1 MVAKSIVDIDVN
13 DDKFVSFME
22 KFKEYQAAL
31 EELPEAWRVLA
42 HGASDAT
49 KETAKAKAEGDL
61 LAKAFSEGASAILSI
76 NSGLDRLTDSLDRAN
91 KSQEDF
97 NKKARSSK
105 GFLSDATKDAKSLAG
120 HIRDATTSL
129 LSWGGIVGLFTG
141 VLGVGGLFGLNRLA
155 ATTGSQRFTSLG
167 IGTSIGALDSTAINY
182 QKALGNPTGTL
193 GAIRDSQMDL
203 SKRWTFSAMGINNP
217 DQDPAKLL
225 PQMIRNARDIF
236 VKNGSTLQGAN
247 AYGLTNFFSLD
258 DLNRFKNMSDEEIDA
273 MERRAQ
279 KDAKLLQITDQQARQ
294 WQDFNVQLDYSGQSI
309 RNTFVRGLGP
319 LTPQLSK
326 LSDALA
332 GAIDTVLQS
341 PELGKWIDSLAGGIE
356 KFGNYLASPDFAKD
370 VDDFMDGLRRLGQ
383 SIGRVIDLFTGKTSV
398 SEFMAASSPMLNNQT
413 VHDPNGGPDYV
424 PGSESDPNVPGWLK
438 KLKLASGV
446 APVQY
451 DEYFEEAAKKY
462 NVDPKWLKS
471 IAAAESSWDQNAV
484 SKAGAKGLMQV
495 MPSNFQEGEKPFDP
509 RDNIM
514 AGARVFSWAMQQS
527 GGDFDEALRYYNG
540 GIRRGSDENIAY
552 PGRVKDKYA
561 SMFGDPDV
569 SRNSE
574 DAFRH
579 YKGESAFEKSE
590 STTKPLSAKEQ
601 YAAMQGSKS
610 APAVAGGGDN
620 SEVAKNTNKTNQL
633 LQQLVDRGL
642 QGNGSGMVVY
652 NNTGGNAVVSSS
664 QLGVR

>member
-13 DDKFVSFME
+13 DDKFVAFME

-31 EELPEAWRVLA
+31 EDLPEAWRGLA
-42 HGASDAT
+42 HGATDAT
-49 KETAKAKAEGDL
+49 KETAKAKTEGDL

-76 NSGLDRLTDSLDRAN
+76 NSGLERLTDSLDRAN

-97 NKKARSSK
+97 NKKTRSSK
-105 GFLSDATKDAKSLAG
+105 GFLSEATKDAKSLAG

-182 QKALGNPTGTL
+182 QKALSNPTSTL
-193 GAIRDSQMDL
+193 GAIRDTQMDL
-203 SKRWTFSAMGINNP
+203 SRRWQFQAMGINNP

-309 RNTFVRGLGP
+309 RNAFVRGLGP

-341 PELGKWIDSLAGGIE
+341 PELGKWIDGLAGGIE
-356 KFGNYLASPDFAKD
+356 RFGNYLASPEFTKD
-370 VDDFMDGLRRLGQ
+370 VDSFMAGIEKLGTL
-383 SIGRVIDLFTGKTSV
+383 IGKVYDWVVGKTDISV
-398 SEFMAASSPMLNNQT
+398 SDVTSGASMLSDKKVTDPKTGQT
-413 VHDPNGGPDYV
+413 YT
-424 PGSESDPNVPGWLK
+424 PGSEDDPRVWGWLK
-438 KLKLASGV
+438 GVKRFFSSGDVKPVDPTPADVSAKGRTIADRFNNPTNLRWAEGYGTHNTKSGKFAVFPTLDEGVLASAKQLQIYGTRGINTV
-446 APVQY
+446 S
-451 DEYFEEAAKKY
+451 EIAKK
-462 NVDPKWLKS
+462 W
-471 IAAAESSWDQNAV
+471 A
-484 SKAGAKGLMQV
+484 
-495 MPSNFQEGEKPFDP
+495 PSNENDTAEYIRHVVKTTGLGANDRLNLNDP
-509 RDNIM
+509 AIL
-514 AGARVFSWAMQQS
+514 AKLISAM
-527 GGDFDEALRYYNG
+527 
-540 GIRRGSDENIAY
+540 
-552 PGRVKDKYA
+552 
-561 SMFGDPDV
+561 
-569 SRNSE
+569 
-574 DAFRH
+574 
-579 YKGESAFEKSE
+579 
-590 STTKPLSAKEQ
+590 SAKEG
-601 YAAMQGSKS
+601 AGNRVSEG
-610 APAVAGGGDN
+610 AVI
-620 SEVAKNTNKTNQL
+620 QIF
-633 LQQLVDRGL
+633 
-642 QGNGSGMVVY
+642 
-652 NNTGGNAVVSSS
+652 NNTGGNAIVSSS
-664 QLGVR
+664 QLGVTG

>member
-31 EELPEAWRVLA
+31 EELPEAWRGLA
-42 HGASDAT
+42 HGATDAT

-61 LAKAFSEGASAILSI
+61 LAKAFSDGASAILTI
-76 NSGLDRLTDSLDRAN
+76 NSGLDRLTESLDRAN

-97 NKKARSSK
+97 NKKTRSSK

-182 QKALGNPTGTL
+182 QKALGNPTVTL

-203 SKRWTFSAMGINNP
+203 SKRWQFQAMGINNP

-356 KFGNYLASPDFAKD
+356 RFGNYLASPDFTKD
-370 VDDFMDGLRRLGQ
+370 VESFMAGIEKLGALIGKVYDWVVGKTEISVSDVTAGS
-383 SIGRVIDLFTGKTSV
+383 SILGNQEVKDPETGKSY
-398 SEFMAASSPMLNNQT
+398 S
-413 VHDPNGGPDYV
+413 
-424 PGSESDPNVPGWLK
+424 PGSEDDPRVWGWLK
-438 KLKLASGV
+438 KLKTASGV

-451 DEYFEEAAKKY
+451 DEYFDEAAKKY
-462 NVDPKWLKS
+462 SVDPKWLKS
-471 IAAAESSWDQNAV
+471 IAAAESSWDKNAV
-484 SKAGAKGLMQV
+484 SSAGAKGLMQV
-495 MPSNFQEGEKPFDP
+495 MPSNFKDGEKPLEP

-540 GIRRGSDENIAY
+540 GVRRGSAENIAY
-552 PGRVKDKYA
+552 PGRVKEKYA
-561 SMFGDPDV
+561 AMFGDPQ
-569 SRNSE
+569 
-574 DAFRH
+574 
-579 YKGESAFEKSE
+579 GSAQ
-590 STTKPLSAKEQ
+590 EQ
-601 YAAMQGSKS
+601 YAAMQGSRKDQV
-610 APAVAGGGDN
+610 VAGGGDN

-633 LQQLVDRGL
+633 LQQIVDRGL

>member
-13 DDKFVSFME
+13 DDKFVAFMD

-31 EELPEAWRVLA
+31 DDLPEAWRGLA
-42 HGASDAT
+42 HGATDAT
-49 KETAKAKAEGDL
+49 KETAKAKTEGDL

-76 NSGLDRLTDSLDRAN
+76 NSGLDRLADSLDRAN

-97 NKKARSSK
+97 NKKTRSSK
-105 GFLSDATKDAKSLAG
+105 GFLSEATKDAKSLAG

-155 ATTGSQRFTSLG
+155 AGASQQRFTSLG
-167 IGTSIGALDSTAINY
+167 IGTSAGQLSAAEINY
-182 QKALGNPTGTL
+182 RRAIGNPTGTL

-203 SKRWTFSAMGINNP
+203 SKRWTFQAMGINNP

-273 MERRAQ
+273 MERRAK
-279 KDAKLLQITDQQARQ
+279 KDAERLNITDEQNRK
-294 WQDFNVQLDYSGQSI
+294 WTDFINQVDLSERSI
-309 RNTFVRGLGP
+309 NKAFVVGLGP
-319 LTPQLSK
+319 LAPQLGK

-341 PELGKWIDSLAGGIE
+341 PELGKWIDGLAGGIE
-356 KFGNYLASPDFAKD
+356 RFGKYLASPEFTKD

-398 SEFMAASSPMLNNQT
+398 SEFMGGEAPLADDPSKSP
-413 VHDPNGGPDYV
+413 
-424 PGSESDPNVPGWLK
+424 SENMNDRYRRYEAQQKSKP
-438 KLKLASGV
+438 
-446 APVQY
+446 Y
-451 DEYFEEAAKKY
+451 DQYFEEAAKKY
-462 NVDPKWLKS
+462 NVDPKLLKA

-484 SKAGAKGLMQV
+484 SSAGAKGLMQV
-495 MPSNFQEGEKPFDP
+495 MPSNFRDGEKPFDP
-509 RDNIM
+509 HDNIM

-527 GGDFDEALRYYNG
+527 GGDLDEALRYYNG
-540 GIRRGSDENIAY
+540 GVRRGSAENVAF
-552 PGRVKDKYA
+552 PGRVK
-561 SMFGDPDV
+561 
-569 SRNSE
+569 
-574 DAFRH
+574 
-579 YKGESAFEKSE
+579 
-590 STTKPLSAKEQ
+590 EQ
-601 YAAMQGSKS
+601 YEAMYGSQKKQAIENGS
-610 APAVAGGGDN
+610 DN

-633 LQQLVDRGL
+633 LQQIVDRGL
-642 QGNGSGMVVY
+642 TGNGSGMVVY

>member
-13 DDKFVSFME
+13 DDKFVAFME

-31 EELPEAWRVLA
+31 EELPEAWRGLA
-42 HGASDAT
+42 HGATDAT

-61 LAKAFSEGASAILSI
+61 LTKAFSEGASAILSI
-76 NSGLDRLTDSLDRAN
+76 NSGLERLADSMDRAN

-97 NKKARSSK
+97 NKKTRSSK

-203 SKRWTFSAMGINNP
+203 SKRWQFQALGINNP

-225 PQMIRNARDIF
+225 PQLIRNARDIF

-341 PELGKWIDSLAGGIE
+341 PELGKWIDGLAGGIE
-356 KFGNYLASPDFAKD
+356 RFGNYLASPEFTKD
-370 VDDFMDGLRRLGQ
+370 VDSFMAGIEKLGAL
-383 SIGRVIDLFTGKTSV
+383 IGKVYDWVVGKTDISV
-398 SEFMAASSPMLNNQT
+398 SDVTSGSSILSDKKVTDPKTGQT
-413 VHDPNGGPDYV
+413 YT
-424 PGSESDPNVPGWLK
+424 PGSEDDPRVWGWLK
-438 KLKLASGV
+438 GVKRFFSSGDVKPVDPTPADVSAKGRTIADRFNNPTNLRWAEGYGTHNTKSGKFAVFPTLDEGVLASAKQLQIYGTRGINTV
-446 APVQY
+446 SY
-451 DEYFEEAAKKY
+451 IAKK
-462 NVDPKWLKS
+462 W
-471 IAAAESSWDQNAV
+471 A
-484 SKAGAKGLMQV
+484 
-495 MPSNFQEGEKPFDP
+495 PSNENDTAEYIRHVVKTTGLGANDRLNLNDPAILAKLISAMSTKEG
-509 RDNIM
+509 
-514 AGARVFSWAMQQS
+514 AGNRV
-527 GGDFDEALRYYNG
+527 
-540 GIRRGSDENIAY
+540 
-552 PGRVKDKYA
+552 
-561 SMFGDPDV
+561 
-569 SRNSE
+569 SE
-574 DAFRH
+574 GTVIQIF
-579 YKGESAFEKSE
+579 
-590 STTKPLSAKEQ
+590 
-601 YAAMQGSKS
+601 
-610 APAVAGGGDN
+610 
-620 SEVAKNTNKTNQL
+620 
-633 LQQLVDRGL
+633 
-642 QGNGSGMVVY
+642 
-652 NNTGGNAVVSSS
+652 NNTGGNAIVSSS
-664 QLGVR
+664 QLGVTG

>member
-13 DDKFVSFME
+13 DDKFVAFLE

-31 EELPEAWRVLA
+31 EDLPEAWRGLA
-42 HGASDAT
+42 HGATDAT
-49 KETAKAKAEGDL
+49 KETAKAKTEGDL

-76 NSGLDRLTDSLDRAN
+76 NSGLERLTDSLDRAN

-97 NKKARSSK
+97 NKKTRSSK
-105 GFLSDATKDAKSLAG
+105 GFLSDASKDAKSLAG

-203 SKRWTFSAMGINNP
+203 SKRWTFQAMGINNP

-341 PELGKWIDSLAGGIE
+341 PELGKWIDGLASGIE
-356 KFGNYLASPDFAKD
+356 RFGNYLASPDFAKD

-383 SIGRVIDLFTGKTSV
+383 SIGRVIDLFTGKSSV

-462 NVDPKWLKS
+462 NVDPKLLKAM
-471 IAAAESSWDQNAV
+471 AAAESSWDQNAV
-484 SKAGAKGLMQV
+484 SKAGAQGLMQV
-495 MPSNFQEGEKPFDP
+495 MPDNFKPGEKPFDP
-509 RDNIM
+509 HDNIM
-514 AGARVFSWAMQQS
+514 AGARVLRDGMNWANKNA
-527 GGDFDEALRYYNG
+527 GGDLEEALRYYNG
-540 GIRRGSDENIAY
+540 GVRRGSAENIAY
-552 PGRVKDKYA
+552 PGRVNEKYQQIYGVPA
-561 SMFGDPDV
+561 
-569 SRNSE
+569 
-574 DAFRH
+574 
-579 YKGESAFEKSE
+579 
-590 STTKPLSAKEQ
+590 LSAKEQ
-601 YAAMQGSKS
+601 YAEMQGSRKN
-610 APAVAGGGDN
+610 PAIENGSDN

-633 LQQLVDRGL
+633 LQQIVDRGL
-642 QGNGSGMVVY
+642 TGNGSGMVVY

>member
-13 DDKFVSFME
+13 DDKFVAFME

-31 EELPEAWRVLA
+31 EELPEAWRGLV
-42 HGASDAT
+42 HGATDAT
-49 KETAKAKAEGDL
+49 KETAKAKTEGDL

-76 NSGLDRLTDSLDRAN
+76 NSGLERLTDSLDRAN

-97 NKKARSSK
+97 NKKTRSSK
-105 GFLSDATKDAKSLAG
+105 RFLSDATKDAKSLAG

-203 SKRWTFSAMGINNP
+203 SKRWQFQALGINNP

-225 PQMIRNARDIF
+225 PQLIRNARDIF

-341 PELGKWIDSLAGGIE
+341 PELGKWIDGLAGGIE
-356 KFGNYLASPDFAKD
+356 RFGNYLASPEFTKD
-370 VDDFMDGLRRLGQ
+370 VDSFMAGIEKLGTL
-383 SIGRVIDLFTGKTSV
+383 IGKVYDWVVGKTDISV
-398 SEFMAASSPMLNNQT
+398 SDVTSGSSILSDKKVTDPKTGQT
-413 VHDPNGGPDYV
+413 YT
-424 PGSESDPNVPGWLK
+424 PGSEDDPRVWGWLK
-438 KLKLASGV
+438 GVKRFFSSGDVKPVDPTPADVSAKGRTIADRFNNPTNLRWAEGYGTHNTKSGKFAVFPTLDEGVLASAKQLQIYGTRGINTV
-446 APVQY
+446 S
-451 DEYFEEAAKKY
+451 DIAKK
-462 NVDPKWLKS
+462 W
-471 IAAAESSWDQNAV
+471 A
-484 SKAGAKGLMQV
+484 
-495 MPSNFQEGEKPFDP
+495 PSNENDTAEYIRHVVKTTGLGANDRLNLNDPAILAKLISAMSTKEG
-509 RDNIM
+509 
-514 AGARVFSWAMQQS
+514 AGNRV
-527 GGDFDEALRYYNG
+527 
-540 GIRRGSDENIAY
+540 
-552 PGRVKDKYA
+552 
-561 SMFGDPDV
+561 
-569 SRNSE
+569 SE
-574 DAFRH
+574 
-579 YKGESAFEKSE
+579 G
-590 STTKPLSAKEQ
+590 
-601 YAAMQGSKS
+601 
-610 APAVAGGGDN
+610 AVI
-620 SEVAKNTNKTNQL
+620 QIF
-633 LQQLVDRGL
+633 
-642 QGNGSGMVVY
+642 
-652 NNTGGNAVVSSS
+652 NNTGGNAIVSSS
-664 QLGVR
+664 QLGVTG

>member
-31 EELPEAWRVLA
+31 EELPEAWRGLA
-42 HGASDAT
+42 HGATDAT

-203 SKRWTFSAMGINNP
+203 SKRWTFQAMGINNP

-294 WQDFNVQLDYSGQSI
+294 WQDFNVQLDYSSQSI
-309 RNTFVRGLGP
+309 RNAFVRGLGP

-326 LSDALA
+326 LSEALV

-341 PELGKWIDSLAGGIE
+341 PELGKWITSLATGI
-356 KFGNYLASPDFAKD
+356 KDFSAYLASPAFTKD
-370 VDDFMDGLRRLGQ
+370 VDDFMSGIKRMALAVMDV
-383 SIGRVIDLFTGKTSV
+383 IRVFTGEISV
-398 SEFMAASSPMLNNQT
+398 GDFAKKHSTILGSEK
-413 VHDPNGGPDYV
+413 VKDPNGGPDYV

-451 DEYFEEAAKKY
+451 DEYFEEAAKTY

-484 SKAGAKGLMQV
+484 SSAGAKGLMQV
-495 MPSNFQEGEKPFDP
+495 MPSNFRDGEKPFDP

-514 AGARVFSWAMQQS
+514 AGARVLSWAMQQS

-540 GIRRGSDENIAY
+540 GVRRGSAENVAY
-552 PGRVKDKYA
+552 PGRV
-561 SMFGDPDV
+561 
-569 SRNSE
+569 R
-574 DAFRH
+574 
-579 YKGESAFEKSE
+579 
-590 STTKPLSAKEQ
+590 EQ
-601 YAAMQGSKS
+601 YEAMYGSQKKQAIENGS
-610 APAVAGGGDN
+610 DN

-633 LQQLVDRGL
+633 LQQIVDRGL
-642 QGNGSGMVVY
+642 TGNGSGMVVY

-664 QLGVR
+664 QLGVL

>member
-31 EELPEAWRVLA
+31 EELPEAWRGLA
-42 HGASDAT
+42 HGATDAT
-49 KETAKAKAEGDL
+49 KETAKAKTEGDL

-76 NSGLDRLTDSLDRAN
+76 NSGLERLADSLDRAN

-97 NKKARSSK
+97 NKKTRSSK
-105 GFLSDATKDAKSLAG
+105 GFLSEATKDAKSLAG

-203 SKRWTFSAMGINNP
+203 SKRWTFQVMGINNP

-341 PELGKWIDSLAGGIE
+341 PELGKWIDGLAGGIDR
-356 KFGNYLASPDFAKD
+356 FGKYLASPEFTKD
-370 VDDFMDGLRRLGQ
+370 VDDFMDGIKRMALAVMDV
-383 SIGRVIDLFTGKTSV
+383 IRVFTGEISV
-398 SEFMAASSPMLNNQT
+398 GDFAKKHSTILGSEK
-413 VHDPNGGPDYV
+413 VKDPNGGPDYV

-484 SKAGAKGLMQV
+484 SSAGAKGLMQV
-495 MPSNFQEGEKPFDP
+495 MPYNFKDGEKPFEP

-540 GIRRGSDENIAY
+540 GVRRGRAENIAY
-552 PGRVKDKYA
+552 PGRVKEKYA
-561 SMFGDPDV
+561 AMFGAPQ
-569 SRNSE
+569 
-574 DAFRH
+574 
-579 YKGESAFEKSE
+579 G
-590 STTKPLSAKEQ
+590 SAKEQ
-601 YAAMQGSKS
+601 YAAMQGAKA
-610 APAVAGGGDN
+610 APVVAGGGDN

-633 LQQLVDRGL
+633 LQQIVDRGL

>member
-31 EELPEAWRVLA
+31 EGLPEAWRGLA
-42 HGASDAT
+42 HGATDAT
-49 KETAKAKAEGDL
+49 KETAKAKTEGDL

-76 NSGLDRLTDSLDRAN
+76 NSGLERLTDSLERAN

-97 NKKARSSK
+97 NKKTRSAK

-203 SKRWTFSAMGINNP
+203 SKRWQFQALGINNP

-225 PQMIRNARDIF
+225 PQLIRNARDIF

-341 PELGKWIDSLAGGIE
+341 PELGKWIDGLAGGIE
-356 KFGNYLASPDFAKD
+356 RFGNYLASPEFTKD
-370 VDDFMDGLRRLGQ
+370 VDSFMAGIEKLGAL
-383 SIGRVIDLFTGKTSV
+383 IGKVYDWVVGKTDISV
-398 SEFMAASSPMLNNQT
+398 SDVTSGSSILSDKKVTDPKTGQT
-413 VHDPNGGPDYV
+413 YT
-424 PGSESDPNVPGWLK
+424 PGSEDDPRVWGWLK
-438 KLKLASGV
+438 GVKRFFSSGDVKPVDPTPADVSAKGRTIADRFNNPTNLRWADGYGTHNTKSGKFAVFPTLDEGVLASAKQLQIYGTRGINTV
-446 APVQY
+446 S
-451 DEYFEEAAKKY
+451 DIAKK
-462 NVDPKWLKS
+462 W
-471 IAAAESSWDQNAV
+471 A
-484 SKAGAKGLMQV
+484 
-495 MPSNFQEGEKPFDP
+495 PSNENDTAEYIRHVVKTTGLGANDRLNLNDPAILAKLISAMSTKEG
-509 RDNIM
+509 
-514 AGARVFSWAMQQS
+514 AGNRV
-527 GGDFDEALRYYNG
+527 
-540 GIRRGSDENIAY
+540 
-552 PGRVKDKYA
+552 
-561 SMFGDPDV
+561 
-569 SRNSE
+569 SE
-574 DAFRH
+574 
-579 YKGESAFEKSE
+579 G
-590 STTKPLSAKEQ
+590 
-601 YAAMQGSKS
+601 
-610 APAVAGGGDN
+610 AVI
-620 SEVAKNTNKTNQL
+620 QIF
-633 LQQLVDRGL
+633 
-642 QGNGSGMVVY
+642 
-652 NNTGGNAVVSSS
+652 NNTGGNAIVSSS
-664 QLGVR
+664 QLGVTG

>member
-13 DDKFVSFME
+13 DDKFVAFME

-31 EELPEAWRVLA
+31 EDLPEAWRGLA
-42 HGASDAT
+42 HGATDAT
-49 KETAKAKAEGDL
+49 KETAKAKTEGDL

-76 NSGLDRLTDSLDRAN
+76 NSGLERLTDSLDRAN

-97 NKKARSSK
+97 NKKTRSSK
-105 GFLSDATKDAKSLAG
+105 GFLSDASKDAKSLAG

-182 QKALGNPTGTL
+182 QKALGNPTATL

-203 SKRWTFSAMGINNP
+203 SKRWQFQALGINNP

-341 PELGKWIDSLAGGIE
+341 PELGKWIDGLASGIE
-356 KFGNYLASPDFAKD
+356 RFGNYLASPDFAKD

-398 SEFMAASSPMLNNQT
+398 SEFMASSSPMLNNQT

-471 IAAAESSWDQNAV
+471 IAAAESS
-484 SKAGAKGLMQV
+484 
-495 MPSNFQEGEKPFDP
+495 
-509 RDNIM
+509 
-514 AGARVFSWAMQQS
+514 
-527 GGDFDEALRYYNG
+527 
-540 GIRRGSDENIAY
+540 
-552 PGRVKDKYA
+552 
-561 SMFGDPDV
+561 
-569 SRNSE
+569 
-574 DAFRH
+574 
-579 YKGESAFEKSE
+579 
-590 STTKPLSAKEQ
+590 
-601 YAAMQGSKS
+601 
-610 APAVAGGGDN
+610 
-620 SEVAKNTNKTNQL
+620 
-633 LQQLVDRGL
+633 
-642 QGNGSGMVVY
+642 
-652 NNTGGNAVVSSS
+652 
-664 QLGVR
+664 

>member
-31 EELPEAWRVLA
+31 EELPEAWRGLA
-42 HGASDAT
+42 HGATDTT

-61 LAKAFSEGASAILSI
+61 LAKAFSEVASAILTI

-105 GFLSDATKDAKSLAG
+105 GFLSDATKDARSLAG

-203 SKRWTFSAMGINNP
+203 SKRWQFQAMGINNP

-356 KFGNYLASPDFAKD
+356 RFGNYLASPEFAKD
-370 VDDFMDGLRRLGQ
+370 VDIFMAGIEKLGALIGKVYDWVVGKT
-383 SIGRVIDLFTGKTSV
+383 SISVADVKEGSSILSDKKVTDPETGKTY
-398 SEFMAASSPMLNNQT
+398 T
-413 VHDPNGGPDYV
+413 
-424 PGSESDPNVPGWLK
+424 PGSEDDPRVWGWLK
-438 KLKLASGV
+438 GVKRFFSSGDVKPVDPTPADVTAKGRTIADRFNNPANLRWAEGYGTHNTKSGDFAVFPTLDEGVLASAKQLQIYGTRGV
-446 APVQY
+446 NTIS
-451 DEYFEEAAKKY
+451 DIAKK
-462 NVDPKWLKS
+462 W
-471 IAAAESSWDQNAV
+471 A
-484 SKAGAKGLMQV
+484 
-495 MPSNFQEGEKPFDP
+495 PSNENDTEAYIRHLVKSTG
-509 RDNIM
+509 I
-514 AGARVFSWAMQQS
+514 GARDALNLNDPSILAKLIS
-527 GGDFDEALRYYNG
+527 GMSSKEGAGN
-540 GIRRGSDENIAY
+540 
-552 PGRVKDKYA
+552 RV
-561 SMFGDPDV
+561 
-569 SRNSE
+569 SE
-574 DAFRH
+574 DAVMQVFSNTSGTLR
-579 YKGESAFEKSE
+579 
-590 STTKPLSAKEQ
+590 EQ
-601 YAAMQGSKS
+601 YAAMQGSRAS
-610 APAVAGGGDN
+610 PVVAGGGDN
-620 SEVAKNTNKTNQL
+620 SEVAKNTNKTNQI
-633 LQQLVDRGL
+633 LQQIVDRGL

>member
-31 EELPEAWRVLA
+31 EELPEAWRGLA
-42 HGASDAT
+42 HGATDAT
-49 KETAKAKAEGDL
+49 KETAKAKTEGDL

-76 NSGLDRLTDSLDRAN
+76 NSGLERLTDSLDRAN

-97 NKKARSSK
+97 NKKTRSSK

-203 SKRWTFSAMGINNP
+203 SKRWQFQAMGISNP

-341 PELGKWIDSLAGGIE
+341 PELGKWIDGLAGGIE
-356 KFGNYLASPDFAKD
+356 RFGNYLASPEFTKD
-370 VDDFMDGLRRLGQ
+370 VDSFMAGIEKLGALIGKVYDWVVGKT
-383 SIGRVIDLFTGKTSV
+383 SISVADVKEGSSILSDKKVTDPETGKTY
-398 SEFMAASSPMLNNQT
+398 T
-413 VHDPNGGPDYV
+413 
-424 PGSESDPNVPGWLK
+424 PGSEDDPRVWGWLK
-438 KLKLASGV
+438 GVKRFFSSGDVKPVDPTPADVTAKGRTIADRFNNPTNLRWAEGYGTHNTKSGDFAVFPTLDEGVLASAKQLQIYGTRGINTIS
-446 APVQY
+446 
-451 DEYFEEAAKKY
+451 DIAKK
-462 NVDPKWLKS
+462 W
-471 IAAAESSWDQNAV
+471 A
-484 SKAGAKGLMQV
+484 
-495 MPSNFQEGEKPFDP
+495 PSNENDTEAYIRHLVKSTG
-509 RDNIM
+509 I
-514 AGARVFSWAMQQS
+514 GAR
-527 GGDFDEALRYYNG
+527 EALNLNDPSILAKLISG
-540 GIRRGSDENIAY
+540 MSSKEGAGN
-552 PGRVKDKYA
+552 RV
-561 SMFGDPDV
+561 
-569 SRNSE
+569 SE
-574 DAFRH
+574 DAVMQVFSNTSGTLR
-579 YKGESAFEKSE
+579 
-590 STTKPLSAKEQ
+590 EQ
-601 YAAMQGSKS
+601 YAAMQGSRA

-633 LQQLVDRGL
+633 LQQLVDRGI

>member
-13 DDKFVSFME
+13 DDKFVAFLE

-42 HGASDAT
+42 HGATDAT
-49 KETAKAKAEGDL
+49 KETAKAKTEGDL

-76 NSGLDRLTDSLDRAN
+76 NSGLERLTDSLDRAN

-97 NKKARSSK
+97 NKKTRSSK
-105 GFLSDATKDAKSLAG
+105 GFLSDASKDAKSLAG

-182 QKALGNPTGTL
+182 QKALGNPTATL

-203 SKRWTFSAMGINNP
+203 SKRWTFQAMGINNP

-309 RNTFVRGLGP
+309 RNAFVRGLGP

-341 PELGKWIDSLAGGIE
+341 PELGKWIDGLAGGIE
-356 KFGNYLASPDFAKD
+356 RFGNYLASPEFTKD
-370 VDDFMDGLRRLGQ
+370 VGSFMSGIEKLGAL
-383 SIGRVIDLFTGKTSV
+383 IWKVYDWVVGKTDISV
-398 SEFMAASSPMLNNQT
+398 SDVTSGSSILSDKKVTDPKTGQT
-413 VHDPNGGPDYV
+413 YT
-424 PGSESDPNVPGWLK
+424 PGSEDDPRVWGWLK
-438 KLKLASGV
+438 GVKRFFSSGDVKPVDPTPADVSAKGRTIADRFNNPTNLRWAEGYGTHNTKSGKFAVFPTLDEGVLASAKQLQIYGTRGINTV
-446 APVQY
+446 S
-451 DEYFEEAAKKY
+451 DIAKK
-462 NVDPKWLKS
+462 W
-471 IAAAESSWDQNAV
+471 A
-484 SKAGAKGLMQV
+484 
-495 MPSNFQEGEKPFDP
+495 PSNENDTAEYIRHVVKTTGLGANDRLNLNDPAILAKLISAMSTKEG
-509 RDNIM
+509 
-514 AGARVFSWAMQQS
+514 AGNRV
-527 GGDFDEALRYYNG
+527 
-540 GIRRGSDENIAY
+540 
-552 PGRVKDKYA
+552 
-561 SMFGDPDV
+561 
-569 SRNSE
+569 SE
-574 DAFRH
+574 GTVIQIF
-579 YKGESAFEKSE
+579 
-590 STTKPLSAKEQ
+590 
-601 YAAMQGSKS
+601 
-610 APAVAGGGDN
+610 
-620 SEVAKNTNKTNQL
+620 
-633 LQQLVDRGL
+633 
-642 QGNGSGMVVY
+642 
-652 NNTGGNAVVSSS
+652 NNTGGNAIVSSS
-664 QLGVR
+664 QLGVTG

>member
-13 DDKFVSFME
+13 DDKFVAFME

-31 EELPEAWRVLA
+31 EELPEAWRGLA
-42 HGASDAT
+42 HGATDAT
-49 KETAKAKAEGDL
+49 KETAKAKTEGDL

-76 NSGLDRLTDSLDRAN
+76 NSGLERLTDSLDRAN

-97 NKKARSSK
+97 NKKTRSSK
-105 GFLSDATKDAKSLAG
+105 GFLSEATKDAKSLAG

-203 SKRWTFSAMGINNP
+203 SKRWTFQAMGINNP

-247 AYGLTNFFSLD
+247 AYGLTNFFSPD

-294 WQDFNVQLDYSGQSI
+294 WQDFNVQLDYSSQSI
-309 RNTFVRGLGP
+309 RNAFVRGLGP

-341 PELGKWIDSLAGGIE
+341 PELGKWIDGLAGGIE

-484 SKAGAKGLMQV
+484 SSAGAKGLMQV
-495 MPSNFQEGEKPFDP
+495 MPSNFRDGEKPFDP

-540 GIRRGSDENIAY
+540 GIRRGSAENVAY
-552 PGRVKDKYA
+552 PGRV
-561 SMFGDPDV
+561 
-569 SRNSE
+569 R
-574 DAFRH
+574 
-579 YKGESAFEKSE
+579 
-590 STTKPLSAKEQ
+590 EQ
-601 YAAMQGSKS
+601 YEAMYGSQKN
-610 APAVAGGGDN
+610 PAIENGSDN

-633 LQQLVDRGL
+633 LQQIVDRGL
-642 QGNGSGMVVY
+642 TGNGSGMVVY